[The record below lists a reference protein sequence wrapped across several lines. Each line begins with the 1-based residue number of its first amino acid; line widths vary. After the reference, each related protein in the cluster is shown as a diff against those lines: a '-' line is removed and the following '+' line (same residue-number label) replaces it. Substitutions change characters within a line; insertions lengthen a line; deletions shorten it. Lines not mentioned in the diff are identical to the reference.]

1 VTGQRPGEF
10 AAVRQ
15 LDAMLV
21 PLEPADPGG
30 HPPHWLTLV
39 AVPHAGGTPHA
50 FRCWTGPARARG
62 VRLLGA
68 RTSAL
73 LGGLRQPTVKGQAL
87 RLASALQ
94 SIDGPYA
101 LLGHSLGGLLAIE
114 AALYLERHAAQA
126 APALLVACAVR
137 PPHLPGPVAGP
148 FKTEDEAGRF
158 LAGLR
163 GTPPQVLHDPGARAL
178 AVEMLQGDLAML
190 DGYRW
195 DGSRARTPMGVYA
208 GRSDTVVPPKLLAR
222 WGDVAERVSARQF
235 DGGHFFLHDR
245 LAEVLDAVTLDMA
258 SARH

>member
-1 VTGQRPGEF
+1 MTGQRPGEF
-10 AAVRQ
+10 AATRP

-30 HPPHWLTLV
+30 DPPHWLTLV

-50 FRCWTGPARARG
+50 FRGWTGPARARG
-62 VRLLGA
+62 VRLLST

-73 LGGLRQPTVKGQAL
+73 LGSLRRPTVRGQAL
-87 RLASALQ
+87 RLASALR

-101 LLGHSLGGLLAIE
+101 LLGHSLGGLLAVE
-114 AALYLERHAAQA
+114 AALYLERHASEA

-148 FKTEDEAGRF
+148 FGTQDEAGRF
-158 LAGLR
+158 LEGLR
-163 GTPPQVLHDPGARAL
+163 GTPPEVLNDPGARAL
-178 AVEMLQGDLAML
+178 AVEMLQADLAML

-195 DGSRARTPMGVYA
+195 DGSRTRTPMAVYI
-208 GRSDTVVPPKLLAR
+208 GRSDAVVPADLLEC
-222 WGDVAERVSARQF
+222 WGDVAARVSARQF

-245 LAEVLDAVTLDMA
+245 RAEVLDAMTLDMA
-258 SARH
+258 SPRR